1 MRKWKRCLNMLLTA
15 VICLAMGLVPGK
27 RVSAGAVQDG
37 SGAYSQRE
45 DCWRIR
51 NSRETGTQ
59 NHKEYGLSLQSGAL
73 AVYNRGTGFFREK
86 VFYRMRGPDD
96 LKDFCF
102 EDSG

>member
-1 MRKWKRCLNMLLTA
+1 MGKWKRFLSILLTA

-27 RVSAGAVQDG
+27 RASAGEVQDG
-37 SGAYSQRE
+37 AGVYSQRE
-45 DCWRIR
+45 DCRRIP

-59 NHKEYGLSLQSGAL
+59 NHNEHRLRLQNGIL
-73 AVYNRGTGFFREK
+73 AVYNSGAGFFSEK

-96 LKDFCF
+96 LRDFSF